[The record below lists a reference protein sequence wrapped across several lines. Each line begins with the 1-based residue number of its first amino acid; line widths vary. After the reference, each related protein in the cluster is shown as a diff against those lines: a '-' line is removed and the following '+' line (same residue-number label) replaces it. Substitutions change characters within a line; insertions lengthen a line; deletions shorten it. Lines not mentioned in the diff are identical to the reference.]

1 MTDPVFLADLP
12 DPLPQPGSPVLVD
25 GAEGRHA
32 ATVRRV
38 GPGEQLVVADGHGHG
53 IRGSVIDTTKTS
65 VTVRAEELLTDDVPT
80 IAITVVQAL
89 AKGDRSGLACE
100 MVTELGATMIVPWQ
114 AARSIVR
121 WQPDRAAK
129 SHAKWVTT
137 VREAAKQSR
146 RLRIPEV
153 AEVAST
159 ERVAALVAE
168 HDLALVLDENAS
180 TAFAQLDLPSTGTV
194 LIVVG
199 PEGGITADELATF
212 TAAEAQPVRISDG
225 VLRTSTAAAVAMSGI
240 LLR

>member
-12 DPLPQPGSPVLVD
+12 DPLPEQGSPVLVD

-32 ATVRRV
+32 ATLRRI
-38 GPGEQLVVADGHGHG
+38 GTGEQVVVADGTGRG
-53 IRGSVIDTTKTS
+53 IRGPVIETTKSS
-65 VTVRAEELLTDDVPT
+65 VTVRSEETLADAAPA
-80 IAITVVQAL
+80 IEITVVQAL

-100 MVTELGATMIVPWQ
+100 MVTELGASTIVPWQ

-129 SHAKWVTT
+129 SHAKWVST

-146 RLRIPEV
+146 RLRVPTVRE
-153 AEVAST
+153 AAST
-159 ERVAALVAE
+159 QTVAAMIAE
-168 HDLALVLDENAS
+168 HDLTLVLHEDAA
-180 TAFAQLDLPSTGTV
+180 TAFPQLDVPRTGRV
-194 LIVVG
+194 ALIVG
-199 PEGGITADELATF
+199 PEGGITPDELETF
-212 TAAEAQPVRISDG
+212 TAAGAQPVRVSDG